1 MANNFVRCNQLGK
14 WDFYLRTF
22 SLLITVDAETTHV
35 HSVFVPSEICYEG
48 RIFMNELFVRLF
60 RFHPFFFF
68 LTNNKM

>member
-35 HSVFVPSEICYEG
+35 HSVFCSFGDLLREANIYE
-48 RIFMNELFVRLF
+48 RIVCSALSFSC
-60 RFHPFFFF
+60 FFFF
-68 LTNNKM
+68 FKE